1 MVAKRKAPT
10 ARYRL
15 MVVELDDVEPRNESN
30 KPNLAVIKTVIDPE
44 ERFAL
49 LKEGTQGPKW
59 LHGHVK
65 DLRKDLASETV
76 FSTNERVERA
86 KKKLIEKLL
95 RQGYI
100 VNRSVHHRRVYVIE
114 LDPSHLKN
122 PVKGYLYVG
131 ETSKH
136 PEIRFKEHRTGGRLS
151 AKVVKKHGL
160 KVRLDL
166 APKGFYLSVAESEKA
181 EAVCRQGLEAR
192 GYRCEGAHSLRKMKN
207 DT

>member
-1 MVAKRKAPT
+1 MVAKRKGPT

-15 MVVELDDVEPRNESN
+15 MVVELDDVAPRNESA
-30 KPNLAVIKTVIDPE
+30 KPNLAVIKTVRDLE

-76 FSTNERVERA
+76 FSTNERAEEA
-86 KKKLIEKLL
+86 KKELIEKLL

-100 VNRSVHHRRVYVIE
+100 VNRSVRHRRVYVIE
-114 LDPSHLKN
+114 LDQSHLKKR
-122 PVKGYLYVG
+122 VKGYLYVG

-136 PEIRFKEHRTGGRLS
+136 PEIRFKEHLEGGRLS
-151 AKVVKKHGL
+151 ANVVKKHGL
-160 KVRLDL
+160 KLREDL

-181 EAVCRQGLEAR
+181 EAECRLCLEAR
-192 GYRCEGAHSLRKMKN
+192 GYKCEGAHEVHQMKN
-207 DT
+207 DR